1 MGVEI
6 MTGIHFLPF
15 EKTVKP
21 DGVKNILQLAQEA
34 GLPLQSTCGGKKI
47 CGKCKVIVEKSDGP
61 PPQPSDREREVLGGL
76 LDEGYRLAC
85 DTILSHGAVIRVPEE
100 SRLKRQVILTSD
112 TEHPYP
118 VRLRPNVGHY
128 YLEVPPPVLDS
139 VIADRERLLLAL
151 KSTYGI
157 HRPGLDPFVLQK
169 LPDTLRSGRKGIT
182 ATIWDKR
189 EIIDLNAGR
198 QDGLFGMAF
207 DIGTTTVVGYLMD
220 LLTGNKVSVKST
232 MNPQIAMGDDVIT
245 RISFCQ
251 EDPDGLEKLRASI
264 VECVNTLI
272 AEASAEAEIDPSH
285 IMEATVVGNTAMHH
299 LFVGL
304 DPQYLSM
311 APYSPVLQEGQNY
324 KARDL
329 GIKIGASA
337 YIHLLPLKAG
347 FVGSDTIAC
356 ILATGLHKSK
366 IPTLLIDLG
375 TNGEIVLGNRNRML
389 CCSTAAGP
397 AFEGGHIR
405 WGMRASAGAI
415 ERLKIDPITLD
426 VKWETIYNERPLGLC
441 GSGIIA
447 AIAEMIRTGIILEK
461 GNFSEEIQSPRLR
474 EGEDGREFV
483 LVWASE
489 TATKHDLVITQ
500 KDVAE
505 LQMAKSAVYA
515 GATLLMEQFGG
526 GQIQRI
532 LLAGACGSY
541 IDPLDACTIDLLP
554 ACETDEVT
562 GVGNAAGHGS
572 CLALLDKN
580 KRNEA
585 ERIAGKTQYQELA
598 AASRFQELFVSSM
611 LFTSALDYQDDF

>member
-1 MGVEI
+1 
-6 MTGIHFLPF
+6 MTKILFLHF
-15 EKTVKP
+15 EKTAQP
-21 DGVKNILQLAQEA
+21 DGVKNILELAREA
-34 GLPLQSTCGGKKI
+34 GVFLQSTCGGKKI

-61 PPQPSDREREVLGGL
+61 LPPPSDRECEVFGELV
-76 LDEGYRLAC
+76 DRGYRLAC
-85 DTILSHGAVIRVPEE
+85 DTILTNGAVVLIPEE

-112 TEHPYP
+112 AEHQYP
-118 VRLRPNVGHY
+118 VQLQSNVNQY
-128 YLEVPPPVLDS
+128 YVEVAPPVLNS

-151 KSTYGI
+151 SSAYGI

-169 LPDTLRSGRKGIT
+169 LPHTLRSDRKGIT
-182 ATIWDKR
+182 ATIRDKR
-189 EIIDLNAGR
+189 EIIDLYAGR

-220 LLTGNKVSVKST
+220 LLTGNKLSVKSA

-245 RISFCQ
+245 RISFCH
-251 EDPDGLEKLRASI
+251 EESGGLEKLRSSI
-264 VECVNTLI
+264 VECLNALI
-272 AEASAEAEIDPSH
+272 VEASSEAGIDPSR

-304 DPQYLSM
+304 DPQYLPI
-311 APYSPVLQEGQNY
+311 APYPPVLQERQDY

-337 YIHLLPLKAG
+337 YVHLLPLKAG

-356 ILATGLHKSK
+356 VLATGLHKSK

-375 TNGEIVLGNRNRML
+375 TNGEIVLGNKNRML

-415 ERLKIDPITLD
+415 ERLKIDPVSLD
-426 VKWETIYNERPLGLC
+426 VKWETIDNEAPLGLC
-441 GSGIIA
+441 GSGIIS

-474 EGEDGREFV
+474 DGEDGTEFV
-483 LVWASE
+483 LVRASE
-489 TATKHDLVITQ
+489 TATKQDIVITR

-505 LQMAKSAVYA
+505 LQMARSAVYA
-515 GATLLMEQFGG
+515 GATLLMEQFEGE
-526 GQIQRI
+526 QVRRI
-532 LLAGACGSY
+532 LLAGACGNY
-541 IDPLDACTIDLLP
+541 ADPLDACTVDLFP
-554 ACETDEVT
+554 ACETAKVI

-572 CLALLDKN
+572 CLTLLDKN
-580 KRNEA
+580 KRKEA
-585 ERIAGKTQYQELA
+585 ERIAGKIEYRELA

-611 LFTSALDYQDDF
+611 FFTSALDYQDDF

>member
-1 MGVEI
+1 MTEI
-6 MTGIHFLPF
+6 LFLPF
-15 EKTVKP
+15 EKTAQP
-21 DGVKNILQLAQEA
+21 DGVKNILELAREA
-34 GLPLQSTCGGKKI
+34 GVPLQSTCGGKKI

-61 PPQPSDREREVLGGL
+61 LPPPSDRECEVFGALVDKGH
-76 LDEGYRLAC
+76 RLAC
-85 DTILSHGAVIRVPEE
+85 DTILTNKAVVLIPEE

-112 TEHPYP
+112 AEHQYP
-118 VRLRPNVGHY
+118 VQLQSNVNHY
-128 YLEVPPPVLDS
+128 YVEVAPPVLNS

-151 KSTYGI
+151 SSAYGI

-169 LPDTLRSGRKGIT
+169 LPHTLRSDRKGIT
-182 ATIWDKR
+182 ATIRDKR
-189 EIIDLNAGR
+189 EIIDLYTGR
-198 QDGLFGMAF
+198 QNGLFGMAF

-220 LLTGNKVSVKST
+220 LLTGNKLSVKSA

-245 RISFCQ
+245 RISFCH
-251 EDPDGLEKLRASI
+251 EEAGGLEKLRASI
-264 VECVNTLI
+264 IECLNALI
-272 AEASAEAEIDPSH
+272 VEASLEAGIDPSR

-304 DPQYLSM
+304 DPQYLSI
-311 APYSPVLQEGQNY
+311 APYPPVLQERQDY

-337 YIHLLPLKAG
+337 YVHLLPLKAG

-356 ILATGLHKSK
+356 VLATGLHKSK

-375 TNGEIVLGNRNRML
+375 TNGEIVLGNKNRML

-415 ERLKIDPITLD
+415 ERLKIDPVSLD
-426 VKWETIYNERPLGLC
+426 VKWETIDNEPPLGLC
-441 GSGIIA
+441 GSGIIS

-474 EGEDGREFV
+474 DGEDGTEFI
-483 LVWASE
+483 LVRASE
-489 TATKHDLVITQ
+489 TATKQDIVITQ

-505 LQMAKSAVYA
+505 LQMARSAVYA
-515 GATLLMEQFGG
+515 GATLLMEQFEGE
-526 GQIQRI
+526 QVRRI
-532 LLAGACGSY
+532 LLAGACGNY
-541 IDPLDACTIDLLP
+541 ADPLDACTVDLFP
-554 ACETDEVT
+554 ACETAKVI
-562 GVGNAAGHGS
+562 GVGNAAGQGS
-572 CLALLDKN
+572 CLTLLDKN

-585 ERIAGKTQYQELA
+585 ERIAGKIEYRELA
-598 AASRFQELFVSSM
+598 AANRFQELFVSSM
-611 LFTSALDYQDDF
+611 FFTSALDYQDDF